1 MLMIGRRRKTMI
13 VWLVL
18 FVAMFFIS
26 ACTDG
31 RGKVAG
37 NIMPEGLTLREGDV
51 VLRCGGGLT
60 SHAVM
65 FADNNGAY
73 SHVGIVVD
81 SAGTKMIVHAVPDEP
96 DFEGDVDR
104 VKMDSLGR
112 FFSSIYAD
120 KGEVLRH
127 KDARVAARAARYAL
141 EKYHSKTLFDH
152 DYDEK
157 DTTKMC
163 CTELITFSFLKT
175 GCPLQGVERHQLS
188 IPGVQTDCTLPSDI
202 LRCKDFQSIIK
213 F

>member
-1 MLMIGRRRKTMI
+1 MRNRRRNIMS
-13 VWLVL
+13 VWVAVI
-18 FVAMFFIS
+18 VAMLFFS
-26 ACTDG
+26 ACSGG

-37 NIMPEGLTLREGDV
+37 NIMPEGLILREGDV

-65 FADNNGAY
+65 LADNNGAY

-81 SAGTKMIVHAVPDEP
+81 SGGTKMIVHAVPDEP

-112 FFSSIYAD
+112 FFSSVYAD

-127 KDARVAARAARYAL
+127 KDARVAARAAHYAL
-141 EKYHSKTLFDH
+141 AIYHRKTLFDH

-163 CTELITFSFLKT
+163 CTELITFSFARV
-175 GCPLQGVERHQLS
+175 GQPLQGVERHQLS
-188 IPGVQTDCTLPSDI
+188 VPGMQTDCVLPSDI
-202 LRCKDFQSIIK
+202 LKCKDFQSIIK

>member
-1 MLMIGRRRKTMI
+1 MRNRRRNIMS
-13 VWLVL
+13 VWVAVI
-18 FVAMFFIS
+18 VAMLFFS
-26 ACTDG
+26 ACSGG

-37 NIMPEGLTLREGDV
+37 NIMPEGLILREGDV

-65 FADNNGAY
+65 LADNNGAY

-112 FFSSIYAD
+112 FFSSVYAD

-127 KDARVAARAARYAL
+127 KDARVAARAAHYAL
-141 EKYHSKTLFDH
+141 AIYHRKTLFDH
-152 DYDEK
+152 DYDTS
-157 DTTKMC
+157 DTTRLYC
-163 CTELITFSFLKT
+163 SELVENAYRKAGVSLADKRRHDYNVPGFSVMQVIT
-175 GCPLQGVERHQLS
+175 
-188 IPGVQTDCTLPSDI
+188 PSD
-202 LRCKDFQSIIK
+202 LYASPLLVSIIK